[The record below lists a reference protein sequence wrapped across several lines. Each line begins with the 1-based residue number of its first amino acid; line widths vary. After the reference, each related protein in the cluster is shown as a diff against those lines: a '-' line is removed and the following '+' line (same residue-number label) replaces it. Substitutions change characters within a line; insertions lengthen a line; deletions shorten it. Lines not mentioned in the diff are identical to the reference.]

1 MKCPKCKNLE
11 TKVVDSRLLEDGL
24 SIRRRRECEKCQAR
38 FTTYERMEFI
48 SFFVSK
54 NSGKK
59 ELYDRSKVE
68 RSIMRACNKRNID
81 PETVDQLISQLEV
94 EWAMNKKGITSKRIG
109 RDILRKLRNIDEVAM
124 LRFASVYN
132 SFETHQ
138 DFIRFIKEELG

>member
-1 MKCPKCKNLE
+1 
-11 TKVVDSRLLEDGL
+11 
-24 SIRRRRECEKCQAR
+24 
-38 FTTYERMEFI
+38 
-48 SFFVSK
+48 
-54 NSGKK
+54 
-59 ELYDRSKVE
+59 
-68 RSIMRACNKRNID
+68 MRACNKRNID